1 MYRAKLIYMTRVVL
15 LFGYPLT
22 LTLIDRPGWQAE
34 AAGRGN
40 KLFTARKKNPKY
52 EGCKCFTGL
61 WLQKFVFSYST
72 AQQCNFLLKGVA

>member
-61 WLQKFVFSYST
+61 WLQKLFFLT
-72 AQQCNFLLKGVA
+72 AQPNSATSLLKGVA